1 MLDVYGIRNC
11 NTVKKALA
19 WLDEHGVDYRFHD
32 LKREGVDED
41 RLRRWVE
48 ALGWEALLNRKGLT
62 WRRLSE
68 DERARVT
75 DAESAMALMREKPTI
90 IKRPVVERD
99 GEAILLGFDA
109 DAYAEALGG

>member
-32 LKREGVDED
+32 FKREGVDED

-68 DERARVT
+68 DERARVN

-99 GEAILLGFDA
+99 GEVILLGFDA

>member
-1 MLDVYGIRNC
+1 MLEVYGIKNC

-32 LKREGVDED
+32 FKREGVDEA

-48 ALGWEALLNRKGLT
+48 QRGWEALLNRKGLT

-75 DAESAMALMREKPTI
+75 DAEHAMALMREKPSI

-99 GEAILLGFDA
+99 GEVLLLGFDP
-109 DAYAEALGG
+109 DAYAETLGG

>member
-1 MLDVYGIRNC
+1 MLDVYGIKNC

-19 WLDEHGVDYRFHD
+19 WLDEHGIDYRFHD
-32 LKREGVDED
+32 FKREGVDED
-41 RLRRWVE
+41 QLRRWVDQF
-48 ALGWEALLNRKGLT
+48 GWEALLNRKGLT

-68 DERARVT
+68 EERARVN
-75 DAESAMALMREKPTI
+75 DAEAAMALMREKPTI

>member
-1 MLDVYGIRNC
+1 MLDVYGIKNC

-19 WLDEHGVDYRFHD
+19 WLDEHGVDYHFHD
-32 LKREGVDED
+32 FKREGVDED

-99 GEAILLGFDA
+99 GEVILLGFDA

>member
-1 MLDVYGIRNC
+1 MLDVYGIKNC

-32 LKREGVDED
+32 FKREGVDED

-68 DERARVT
+68 DERARVN

-99 GEAILLGFDA
+99 GEVILLGFDA

>member
-1 MLDVYGIRNC
+1 MLDVYGIKNC

-68 DERARVT
+68 DERARVN

-99 GEAILLGFDA
+99 GEVILLGFDA